1 MRKLRRLKLKSYFDG
16 YIYGFLGLFFLEC
29 AGGGMVSEVKE
40 VGVSKVGVPKV
51 EAKVKFKQVKQV
63 KQVKGVGLD
72 LSGLTVDYLLK
83 RYDSKKKGYRFLEE
97 DRLLGG
103 EGQKKEDKNYYRV
116 SYNLEGKILR
126 VEGFKQGKVS
136 SIEEYEYEEYGYE
149 GGVLKRIEKFSQK
162 GEKKSLRRLVEYD
175 GKGVERHKGYDE
187 WGREYGVKVEYGREG
202 IVEEYRDGN
211 GLLSHRIGY
220 DGYGQKVRYDQYVW
234 GRLDFWRIYEY
245 EEGRLGRI
253 SEYRKGGDLKGYEEY
268 DYGKEGFIGFIRK
281 YNIGRGGKGVLELK
295 VRYNGAGRMEVGER
309 YDKKGGLKEVIEYD
323 GVERIKRKEK
333 YGGGKNWLS
342 EFRYYYMGEG
352 LWPSQVREYDRSQR
366 LKRRWE
372 YWYNVRG
379 QVILRK
385 EYEKG
390 KLGEV
395 SYKEYDKKSG
405 YLKKEKFFKGKKMQR
420 VLHYDIRRRLSRIE
434 IGKGG
439 ELEWSLHRR
448 YNDQDELVEEIQRGK
463 TGVIEQYTLYS
474 YEGGRKIQEDGYD
487 RRKQY
492 LGSIKYEY
500 GQGGYVRRKRYYNYR
515 RRLYRVEIFNRKG
528 KRVKVRDL
536 TNQMSNY

>member
-1 MRKLRRLKLKSYFDG
+1 MRILRSLKLKSYFDG
-16 YIYGFLGLFFLEC
+16 YIYGFLGLFLLEC
-29 AGGGMVSEVKE
+29 AGGSVVLDEEEGSKAEAEVE
-40 VGVSKVGVPKV
+40 V
-51 EAKVKFKQVKQV
+51 KQVKQV
-63 KQVKGVGLD
+63 KQVKGEGWGV
-72 LSGLTVDYLLK
+72 SGLTVDYLLK
-83 RYDSKKKGYRFLEE
+83 RYDSKKKGYGFLEE
-97 DRLLGG
+97 DRLY
-103 EGQKKEDKNYYRV
+103 EGKSQKKQKKEEKNYYRV

-126 VEGFKQGKVS
+126 VEGVRQGRVS
-136 SIEEYEYEEYGYE
+136 SIEEYEYE
-149 GGVLKRIEKFSQK
+149 GGVLKRMKKFIQK
-162 GEKKSLRRLVEYD
+162 GEKKSLRRVVEYD
-175 GKGVERHKGYDE
+175 GKGGEWHKGYDE
-187 WGREYGVKVEYGREG
+187 WGREYGVGVEYGREG
-202 IVEEYRDGN
+202 VVEEYRDGN

-220 DGYGQKVRYDQYVW
+220 DGYGQKVRYDQYLW
-234 GRLDFWRIYEY
+234 GELDFWRIYEY
-245 EEGRLGRI
+245 EGGSLGRI
-253 SEYRKGGDLKGYEEY
+253 SEYGKGGDLKGYEEY
-268 DYGKEGFIGFIRK
+268 DYGEEGLIGFIRK

-323 GVERIKRKEK
+323 GMERIKRKEK
-333 YGGGKNWLS
+333 YGGGKDWLS

-395 SYKEYDKKSG
+395 NYKEYDQKSG
-405 YLKKEKFFKGKKMQR
+405 FLKKEKFFKGKKMQR
-420 VLHYDIRRRLSRIE
+420 VLHYDIRRRLSRVE

-474 YEGGRKIQEDGYD
+474 YERGRKIQEDGYD

-515 RRLYRVEIFNRKG
+515 RRLYRVELFNRLG
-528 KRVKVRDL
+528 KRIEVKDL
-536 TNQMSNY
+536 SRQLSNY